1 MFGLGFSKNQFENFS
16 AFIILLYILIWVKSF
31 QIDFL
36 KTQIYSI
43 SISYRY
49 FISRNTLKIRPQK
62 ITIFLETPT
71 THFIFL
77 FISSILFLSM
87 L

>member
-16 AFIILLYILIWVKSF
+16 AVIILLYILIRVKSF

-49 FISRNTLKIRPQK
+49 FIFKNMLKFR
-62 ITIFLETPT
+62 
-71 THFIFL
+71 H
-77 FISSILFLSM
+77 
-87 L
+87 